1 MKKKKKKNRVI
12 TRPAIGISIII
23 GIIVLVLGEIT
34 LGLISSAYRYAIDQM
49 WPPKLELSLTKCI
62 IYRTSFDDFPICEM
76 DIVIKNPSDK
86 SLTVE
91 LKELRLF
98 QESIACRFAAGQE
111 IIKVGAKDLSVKH
124 VQFRDKVLDLA
135 LKVPQDSATAMIELI
150 YEYVATNSRETVTLT
165 DNDVIKCT
173 YWQTPV
179 FDSDSEA
186 VAMGAKVV
194 RIVGPVDFA
203 DTLTGEQGRIRL
215 DLKVFTNPNGLSD
228 FDMSQFVARLFA
240 KDPSFGYYLP
250 AFRRRYGGIYLGY
263 LASDANDF
271 EKTLFPCDLFGN
283 IGDYDEHHL
292 LGTTFEQDFSNVTE
306 FVHYAFDPAKG
317 DESFRLYQENCK
329 YFILL
334 VYEEPQGIDSLAERL
349 KAKGY
354 RVGCASGSRFGMFH
368 EALTLLTP
376 VEKQTGLAEEFNTH
390 LDSLNFVIH
399 NDGFFVFF
407 PVVLDLKGTDRI
419 VTDVKQVTGKP
430 HSVALS
436 FDCRPFKSRLIQAP
450 FSTPVLVFLNFS
462 DKTMDMTVESVRVE
476 YR

>member
-1 MKKKKKKNRVI
+1 MKKKKKKKRAITSALIIVIIFTAFVTAVVTVI
-12 TRPAIGISIII
+12 T
-23 GIIVLVLGEIT
+23 T
-34 LGLISSAYRYAIDQM
+34 GLMSSAYRYARDHL

-62 IYRTSFDDFPICEM
+62 IYRTNYHDFPFCEI
-76 DIVIKNPSDK
+76 DIVINNPSGE
-86 SLTVE
+86 SLTAE
-91 LKELRLF
+91 LKEMRLF
-98 QESIACRFAAGQE
+98 WDSIVHQFAAGQE
-111 IIKVGAKDLSVKH
+111 IIKVGPKDSFVKH
-124 VQFRDKVLDLA
+124 VEFQDKVLDLA
-135 LKVPQDSATAMIELI
+135 LKIPQDSTTAMIKLI
-150 YEYVATNSRETVTLT
+150 YEYVGRNSRDSLTLT
-165 DNDVIKCT
+165 DDDVIKCT
-173 YWQTPV
+173 YWQYPV
-179 FDSDSEA
+179 FDSEAEA
-186 VAMGAKVV
+186 VAMGATVLG
-194 RIVGPVDFA
+194 IGGPVYFS
-203 DTLTGEQGRIRL
+203 DTVTGEQGRIRL

-271 EKTLFPCDLFGN
+271 EITLFARDLFGN

-376 VEKQTGLAEEFNTH
+376 VEKQTRLAEEFNTH

-407 PVVLDLKGTDRI
+407 LVVLDLKGTDRI
-419 VTDVKQVTGKP
+419 VTDVKQVTDKP

-462 DKTMDMTVESVRVE
+462 NKTMDMTVESVRVE